1 MLSPRHNHHGQKAF
15 TLVELLVVIGIIAL
29 LISILLP
36 SLARA
41 RQQAQAIVCLNN
53 LRQIGTAV
61 LMYTQENNGYFPRAS
76 MTAPM
81 ASPRAPFP
89 VLPWGE
95 AIVPYIKP
103 SIHAGF
109 NRFGA
114 NAGDVFR
121 ELFLRGVYR
130 CPSDYKHLE
139 TDGSWDWKPNL
150 LYSRYWSYGK
160 NVLIEYNSQ
169 NLSWGAPPT
178 WYGTLQRPITYY
190 GSYYKLNQIPRS
202 AATIL
207 FGEINPEITGAM
219 GDHFMVDTWNPDNFK
234 DPTNPVTVA
243 MNQHGKGSNYI
254 YGDGHAVFSVFKEI
268 FDPNNGINNFAPETA
283 R

>member
-15 TLVELLVVIGIIAL
+15 TLVELLIVIGIIAL

-53 LRQIGTAV
+53 LRQIGTGV
-61 LMYTQENNGYFPRAS
+61 LMYTQDNNGYFPRAS

-81 ASPRAPFP
+81 ASP
-89 VLPWGE
+89 
-95 AIVPYIKP
+95 
-103 SIHAGF
+103 
-109 NRFGA
+109 
-114 NAGDVFR
+114 
-121 ELFLRGVYR
+121 
-130 CPSDYKHLE
+130 
-139 TDGSWDWKPNL
+139 
-150 LYSRYWSYGK
+150 
-160 NVLIEYNSQ
+160 IEYNSQ
-169 NLSWGAPPT
+169 NLSWGVPPT

-202 AATIL
+202 AETIL

-234 DPTNPVTVA
+234 DPDNPVTVA

-254 YGDGHAVFSVFKEI
+254 YGDGHAVFSVF
-268 FDPNNGINNFAPETA
+268 NNLHRNLQGLC